1 MTYTSSARQPE
12 PEPEPGPTW
21 SRGAEIPAAG
31 PEAGAASSAVNDSNV
46 VPVTAAHTARQGAA
60 RHADTSLPNP
70 ETPAKGKEPTP
81 TAGKVRADALRMLGC
96 VRIATVR
103 QMAQV
108 ITGEESD
115 GRSYVRR
122 AMVEL
127 AKLGPAETNG
137 KDGKHQIW
145 NLTPAGQ
152 KALADGNELPPRPK
166 AGTGAKAVRAGFGPH
181 GLAVTDTIL
190 AYTDTVLRG
199 RREFLTDWQVEVNHA
214 IKQTGPSFNT
224 DAVLAV
230 PTKISAARLFELDNG
245 TMSQA
250 RLAKEVWDYER
261 YAGHCV
267 WEGSRGTIGG
277 TYPFW
282 QRHRYTR
289 STTFPRLHVVL
300 AGKAEHLLDNRL
312 QALTA
317 AVKGITI
324 AVWAITLSR
333 LQRGE
338 PWYEIGVDDPHGRRD
353 RYPEPVGR

>member
-1 MTYTSSARQPE
+1 
-12 PEPEPGPTW
+12 
-21 SRGAEIPAAG
+21 
-31 PEAGAASSAVNDSNV
+31 
-46 VPVTAAHTARQGAA
+46 
-60 RHADTSLPNP
+60 
-70 ETPAKGKEPTP
+70 
-81 TAGKVRADALRMLGC
+81 MLGC

-108 ITGEESD
+108 ITKEDAD

-122 AMVEL
+122 AMNKLAEL
-127 AKLGPAETNG
+127 GLAETNG

-152 KALADGNELPPRPK
+152 KALADGTELPPRPK

-181 GLAVTDTIL
+181 GVAVTDMIL
-190 AYTDTVLRG
+190 AYGG
-199 RREFLTDWQVEVNHA
+199 RKHLTDWQVEVNHA
-214 IKQTGPSFNT
+214 IKETGLSFNT
-224 DAVLAV
+224 DAVLAL
-230 PTKISAARLFELDNG
+230 PTKTSEVRLFELDNG

-261 YAGHCV
+261 YAGHRV
-267 WEGSRGTIGG
+267 WEGARGTIGT

-289 STTFPRLHVVL
+289 FQTFPRLHVVL
-300 AGKAEHLLDNRL
+300 AGKEEHLLDNRL
-312 QALTA
+312 QALA
-317 AVKGITI
+317 DDVHGITI
-324 AVWAITLSR
+324 AVWVNTLPR

-338 PWYEIGVDDPHGRRD
+338 PWYEIGVDDPSRRRE

>member
-1 MTYTSSARQPE
+1 MTYTSSAQQPDPE
-12 PEPEPGPTW
+12 PRPTW
-21 SRGAEIPAAG
+21 SRGAERPPG
-31 PEAGAASSAVNDSNV
+31 GQESSAVNGAVNDSNV
-46 VPVTAAHTARQGAA
+46 VPITAAHTARQGPS
-60 RHADTSLPNP
+60 RHADTSLPSP
-70 ETPAKGKEPTP
+70 ETSAKGKKSTP

-96 VRIATVR
+96 VRIATIR
-103 QMAQV
+103 QMASV
-108 ITGEESD
+108 ITAEDSD

-122 AMVEL
+122 AMKEL
-127 AKLGPAETNG
+127 GELGLAETNG
-137 KDGKHQIW
+137 KAGKHPIW

-190 AYTDTVLRG
+190 AYGG
-199 RREFLTDWQVEVNHA
+199 RRSLTDWQVEVNHA
-214 IKQTGPSFNT
+214 IKETGLSFNT
-224 DAVLAV
+224 DAVLAW
-230 PTKISAARLFELDNG
+230 PTKTSEVRLFELDNG

-261 YAGHCV
+261 YAGHRV
-267 WEGSRGTIGG
+267 WEGARGTIGG

-289 STTFPRLHVVL
+289 SKTFPRLHVVL

-317 AVKGITI
+317 DVRGI
-324 AVWAITLSR
+324 AVAVWVNTLPR

-338 PWYEIGVDDPHGRRD
+338 RWYEIGVDDPSRRRE
-353 RYPEPVGR
+353 RYPEPAGR

>member
-1 MTYTSSARQPE
+1 MTYASSARQPE
-12 PEPEPGPTW
+12 PEPELGPTW
-21 SRGAEIPAAG
+21 SRGAESPADG
-31 PEAGAASSAVNDSNV
+31 PEAGAASSAVNDFNV
-46 VPVTAAHTARQGAA
+46 VPITAAHTARQGAP

-70 ETPAKGKEPTP
+70 ETAAKGKKSTP

-108 ITGEESD
+108 ITAEESD

-127 AKLGPAETNG
+127 ESLGLAETNG
-137 KDGKHQIW
+137 KDGKHKIW

-152 KALADGNELPPRPK
+152 KALADGNELPARPK
-166 AGTGAKAVRAGFGPH
+166 AGTGAKAVRAGLGPH

-190 AYTDTVLRG
+190 AYTDTVLGSRG
-199 RREFLTDWQVEVNHA
+199 YLTDWQVEVNHA
-214 IKQTGPSFNT
+214 IKQTSLSFNT

-230 PTKISAARLFELDNG
+230 PTKTSEVRLFELDNG

-250 RLAKEVWDYER
+250 RLANEVWDYER
-261 YAGHCV
+261 YAGHRV
-267 WEGSRGTIGG
+267 WEGARGTIGG

-312 QALTA
+312 QALTD
-317 AVKGITI
+317 AVQGITI
-324 AVWAITLSR
+324 AVWANTLPR

-338 PWYEIGVDDPHGRRD
+338 PWYEIGVDDPHERRA

>member
-1 MTYTSSARQPE
+1 MTYASSARHPE
-12 PEPEPGPTW
+12 PEPRRPAW
-21 SRGAEIPAAG
+21 SRGAERPPSG
-31 PEAGAASSAVNDSNV
+31 PEASAVSSAVNDSNV
-46 VPVTAAHTARQGAA
+46 VPISAAHTARQGAS
-60 RHADTSLPNP
+60 RHADTSLPSP
-70 ETPAKGKEPTP
+70 ETPAKGKRSTP

-108 ITGEESD
+108 ITEEESD

-127 AKLGPAETNG
+127 AEFGLAETNG
-137 KDGKHQIW
+137 KTGKERIW
-145 NLTPAGQ
+145 NLTVAGQ

-181 GLAVTDTIL
+181 AVAVTDTIL
-190 AYTDTVLRG
+190 AYTDTVLAG
-199 RREFLTDWQVEVNHA
+199 RREYLTDWQVEVNHA
-214 IKQTGPSFNT
+214 IKETGLSFNT

-230 PTKISAARLFELDNG
+230 PTKTGEVRLFELDNG

-261 YAGHCV
+261 YAGHRV
-267 WEGSRGTIGG
+267 WEGARGTIGG
-277 TYPFW
+277 TFPFW

-289 STTFPRLHVVL
+289 SKTFPRLHVVL

-317 AVKGITI
+317 DVQGITI
-324 AVWAITLSR
+324 AVWVNTLPR
-333 LQRGE
+333 LKRGE
-338 PWYEIGVDDPHGRRD
+338 PWYEIGVDDPDRRRA
-353 RYPEPVGR
+353 RYPEAVGR

>member
-1 MTYTSSARQPE
+1 MTYASSARQPE

-21 SRGAEIPAAG
+21 SRGAESPAARL
-31 PEAGAASSAVNDSNV
+31 EAGAASGAVNDSNV
-46 VPVTAAHTARQGAA
+46 VPITEAHTPRQGAP
-60 RHADTSLPNP
+60 RRADTSLPNP
-70 ETPAKGKEPTP
+70 EAPAKGKKSTP

-127 AKLGPAETNG
+127 EKLGLAEMNG
-137 KDGKHQIW
+137 KDGKHRIW

-199 RREFLTDWQVEVNHA
+199 RREFLTDWQVEVSHA
-214 IKQTGPSFNT
+214 IKQTGLSFNT

-230 PTKISAARLFELDNG
+230 PTKNSEVRLFELDNG

-250 RLAKEVWDYER
+250 SLAKEVWDYER
-261 YAGHCV
+261 YAGHRV
-267 WEGSRGTIGG
+267 WEGARGTIGG

-289 STTFPRLHVVL
+289 SETFPPLHVVL
-300 AGKAEHLLDNRL
+300 AGKAEHLLDNRR

-324 AVWAITLSR
+324 AVWANTLPS

-338 PWYEIGVDDPHGRRD
+338 PWYEIGVDDPHERRA
-353 RYPEPVGR
+353 RYPEAIGR

>member
-1 MTYTSSARQPE
+1 MAYASSARQ

-21 SRGAEIPAAG
+21 SRGAESPADG
-31 PEAGAASSAVNDSNV
+31 PEAGAASSAVNDFNV
-46 VPVTAAHTARQGAA
+46 VPTTAAHTARQGAA
-60 RHADTSLPNP
+60 RRADTSLPNP
-70 ETPAKGKEPTP
+70 ETAAKGKKSTP

-96 VRIATVR
+96 VGIAAVR

-127 AKLGPAETNG
+127 EKLGLAETNG
-137 KDGKHQIW
+137 KDGKHRIW

-166 AGTGAKAVRAGFGPH
+166 AGTGAKAVGAGFGPH

-190 AYTDTVLRG
+190 AYADTVLRG
-199 RREFLTDWQVEVNHA
+199 RREFLSDWQVEVNHA
-214 IKQTGPSFNT
+214 IKQTGLSFNT

-230 PTKISAARLFELDNG
+230 PTKTSEVRLFELDNG

-250 RLAKEVWDYER
+250 RLANEVWDYER
-261 YAGHCV
+261 YAGHRV
-267 WEGSRGTIGG
+267 WEGARGTTGG

-324 AVWAITLSR
+324 AAWANTLPS
-333 LQRGE
+333 LQGGE
-338 PWYEIGVDDPHGRRD
+338 PWYEIGVDDPHERRA
-353 RYPEPVGR
+353 RYPEAVGR